1 VTGRLAM
8 AVLAG
13 VALAALPALAQTGGL
28 PFRDGSGP
36 IEIVVDGSVEWQQ
49 KAKTFVARGNARAR
63 QDDVTVRADVLT
75 AHYRDSKDGGTE
87 IWRIEADGNVRIAAP
102 DRVAT
107 GERGEYDVDKQV
119 LVLTGKPEFE
129 RGDDRITADDRLEFR
144 QDERRAV
151 AVGNATATRDD
162 RTLEAGR
169 LTATFE
175 ADGEDGERIQR
186 VEAVGNVIF
195 RSPTEM
201 LRADRAT
208 YDVAEERIELE
219 GSVVISQGRNR
230 LKGQAAELD
239 LKTGVSRMHGG
250 QGGVEGV
257 FVPTAV
263 AGPDGESG
271 R

>member
-1 VTGRLAM
+1 MTGRLAPS
-8 AVLAG
+8 VLAG

-36 IEIVVDGSVEWQQ
+36 IEIVVDGGVEWQQ

-75 AHYRDSKDGGTE
+75 AHYRDSEDGGTE
-87 IWRIEADGNVRIAAP
+87 IWQIVAEGAVRIAAP
-102 DRVAT
+102 DRIAT
-107 GERGEYDVDKQV
+107 GERGEYDVDKQL

-129 RGDDRITADDRLEFR
+129 RGADRIAADDRLEYW
-144 QDERRAV
+144 QGERRAV
-151 AVGNATATRDD
+151 AVGNATAERDG
-162 RTLEAGR
+162 RTLKAGR

-175 ADGEDGERIQR
+175 ADGEDGERIER
-186 VEAVGNVIF
+186 IEAVGNVIF
-195 RSPTEM
+195 RSPSEV

-208 YDVAEERIELE
+208 YDVAAERIELE
-219 GSVVISQGRNR
+219 GSVFITQGRNR
-230 LKGQAAELD
+230 LKGQAAEID

-250 QGGVEGV
+250 AGGVTGV
-257 FVPTAV
+257 LVPGTV
-263 AGPDGESG
+263 ARPDGESG